1 MFKKVLIA
9 NRGEIACRI
18 IKTLKKMGIK
28 SVAVYSDPDK
38 HSLHVKV
45 ADESCRIG
53 EAQSSSSYL
62 NIDNIIDACKYM
74 NVDAVHPGY
83 GFLSEN
89 VEFKKR
95 LDKEG
100 IKFIGP
106 NELAIDVMG
115 DKIRSKEVAKG
126 CGVPTVPGNTD
137 EIRDAK
143 HAIKV
148 SNEIG
153 YPVMI
158 KASAGG
164 GGKGMRI
171 SYSDSETGESFDRA
185 RSEALSSFGDDRIF
199 IEKFIENPR
208 HIEIQVLAD
217 SHGNCLYLAER
228 ECSIQRRHQKVIEEC
243 PSPFINSTQRKLMG
257 EKAVILAKE
266 VNYVSAG
273 TVEFIVDKDH
283 NFYFLEMNTRLQVE
297 HPVTEMV
304 IGIDLVESMIRIACG
319 EKLNL
324 KQNEIKIKGWAIES
338 RIYAEDPFRGFL
350 PSTGRITK
358 YITPTESENVRVD
371 TGIYEG
377 GEISMYY
384 DPMIAKLCSWG
395 KNRSEALEFMR
406 DALNRYIVK
415 GLQHNIP
422 FLSSIMSNQT
432 FISGDLSTNFIENE
446 YPDGLTK
453 YEEDDTALL
462 RMVALATLLNELSDH
477 RLVINKNSNYL
488 NQNSRFFVEYNKKKY
503 DIRIGREGPCEKVL
517 ISNDLPNIADVK
529 INNEEFNFCIYWDFF
544 SSIVKVLINKEEL
557 FFQIQKAVFGYK
569 IYNNGFEIYPKILPY
584 RNAHLQEHMP
594 EKVDQDRSNFLI
606 SPMPGLLVSINVKV
620 GQSVKEGESLVVVEA
635 MKMENVLRAER
646 DVIIKSIKQNTG
658 CSLAVDEV
666 IMEFE

>member
-18 IKTLKKMGIK
+18 IKTLKRMGIK

-171 SYSDSETGESFDRA
+171 SYSDAETGESFDRA

-266 VNYVSAG
+266 VKYISAG
-273 TVEFIVDKDH
+273 TVEFIVDKDY

-395 KNRSEALEFMR
+395 NNRSEALEFMR

-453 YEEDDTALL
+453 YEEDDTSLL
-462 RMVALATLLNELSDH
+462 RMVALATLINELSDH
-477 RLVINKNSNYL
+477 RLVINKDSNYL

-517 ISNDLPNIADVK
+517 ISNDLPNIAEVK

-646 DVIIKSIKQNTG
+646 DVIIKSIKQNIG

>member
-324 KQNEIKIKGWAIES
+324 KQNEK
-338 RIYAEDPFRGFL
+338 
-350 PSTGRITK
+350 
-358 YITPTESENVRVD
+358 
-371 TGIYEG
+371 
-377 GEISMYY
+377 
-384 DPMIAKLCSWG
+384 
-395 KNRSEALEFMR
+395 
-406 DALNRYIVK
+406 
-415 GLQHNIP
+415 
-422 FLSSIMSNQT
+422 
-432 FISGDLSTNFIENE
+432 
-446 YPDGLTK
+446 
-453 YEEDDTALL
+453 
-462 RMVALATLLNELSDH
+462 
-477 RLVINKNSNYL
+477 
-488 NQNSRFFVEYNKKKY
+488 
-503 DIRIGREGPCEKVL
+503 
-517 ISNDLPNIADVK
+517 
-529 INNEEFNFCIYWDFF
+529 
-544 SSIVKVLINKEEL
+544 
-557 FFQIQKAVFGYK
+557 
-569 IYNNGFEIYPKILPY
+569 
-584 RNAHLQEHMP
+584 HLQ
-594 EKVDQDRSNFLI
+594 
-606 SPMPGLLVSINVKV
+606 SILKTKN
-620 GQSVKEGESLVVVEA
+620 
-635 MKMENVLRAER
+635 
-646 DVIIKSIKQNTG
+646 IIKSSRG
-658 CSLAVDEV
+658 H
-666 IMEFE
+666 IMNKLKTCDG

>member
-18 IKTLKKMGIK
+18 IKTLKKMGIG

-38 HSLHVKV
+38 FSLHVQK
-45 ADESCRIG
+45 ADESIRIG
-53 EAQSSSSYL
+53 EAQSSKSYL
-62 NIDNIIDACKYM
+62 NIDNIINACKSM
-74 NVDAVHPGY
+74 KVDAVHPGY

-115 DKIRSKEVAKG
+115 DKIRSKEVAKS

-137 EIRDAK
+137 EIRDSN
-143 HAIKV
+143 HAIEV

-171 SYSDSETGESFDRA
+171 SYSDKETVESFERA

-217 SHGNCLYLAER
+217 GHGNCVYLAER

-243 PSPFINSTQRKLMG
+243 PSPFIDSSQRQLMG
-257 EKAVILAKE
+257 EKAVILARE
-266 VNYVSAG
+266 VGYISAG

-304 IGIDLVESMIRIACG
+304 IGIDLVEWMVKIAYG
-319 EKLNL
+319 KKLTI
-324 KQNEIKIKGWAIES
+324 KQDEVAINGWAIES

-358 YITPTESENVRVD
+358 YITPLETKNIRVD

-395 KNRSEALEFMR
+395 KDRNEAIGFMK
-406 DALNRYIVK
+406 DALNGYIVK
-415 GLQHNIP
+415 GLQHNMP
-422 FLSSIMSNQT
+422 FLSSIMQNQA
-432 FISGDLSTNFIENE
+432 FASGNLSTNFIQDE
-446 YPDGLTK
+446 YPEGLVN
-453 YEEDDTALL
+453 YDAGALYL
-462 RMVALATLLNELSDH
+462 ERMIALSTLVKELSDN
-477 RLVINKNSNYL
+477 RLIVNNSPNYLKKNSH
-488 NQNSRFFVEYNKKKY
+488 FFVEYHNKTY
-503 DIRIGREGPCEKVL
+503 DIRITRDSINEIVEFSKDSPNTAKVEINEKEFY
-517 ISNDLPNIADVK
+517 IS
-529 INNEEFNFCIYWDFF
+529 IYWDFF
-544 SSIVKVLINKEEL
+544 SPIIKVLVNKEEL
-557 FFQIQKAVFGYK
+557 YLQIEKSEFGYK
-569 IYNNGFEIYPKILPY
+569 IHYNGFEFSPKILPFKI
-584 RNAHLQEHMP
+584 AHLKKYMP
-594 EKVDQDRSNFLI
+594 EKVEPDRSNFLL
-606 SPMPGLLVSINVKV
+606 SPMPGLLVSFGVKE
-620 GQSVKEGESLVVVEA
+620 GQAVKEGESLAVVEA
-635 MKMENVLRAER
+635 MKMENVLKAER
-646 DVIIKSIKQNTG
+646 DVTIKSIKRSVG
-658 CSLAVDEV
+658 SSLAVDEV